1 MSWQTW
7 PLYSL
12 PTCDDDGG
20 DDGRYSISDYW
31 EDKRGD
37 DVKMM
42 SVKIMIMMISIQTYC
57 KPLNEYRDEYND
69 DEDIKR

>member
-1 MSWQTW
+1 MLWQTW

-12 PTCDDDGG
+12 PTCDDDGEE
-20 DDGRYSISDYW
+20 DGRYSVSDYW